1 MKLALG
7 TVQFGLDYG
16 INNSAG
22 KPSQEKAFA
31 ILDRAYQLGIDEL
44 DTADAYGN
52 STEVLTAYLAKNKKH
67 KFKIMSK
74 FVGDNKITYQE
85 AFENSCKR
93 LGLSFLDGYYFHRF
107 QDFKSF
113 SDFDYVHK
121 LKSTGRLNRLAVSL
135 YSIEELEIAVN
146 SKEVDLI
153 QLPFNIFDRSE
164 KKIDLLKMAKAKN
177 KLVYVRSAFLQGLFF
192 KDVETLPL
200 KLMPLKAALLELHQ
214 LVKSHHVNMEDLC
227 LKFAVDQDYIDK
239 VIIGVDSVA
248 QLENNVNALKNHIP
262 EDLARDVLKIKVNY
276 PELLNPVNWN

>member
-1 MKLALG
+1 
-7 TVQFGLDYG
+7 
-16 INNSAG
+16 
-22 KPSQEKAFA
+22 
-31 ILDRAYQLGIDEL
+31 
-44 DTADAYGN
+44 
-52 STEVLTAYLAKNKKH
+52 
-67 KFKIMSK
+67 
-74 FVGDNKITYQE
+74 
-85 AFENSCKR
+85 
-93 LGLSFLDGYYFHRF
+93 
-107 QDFKSF
+107 
-113 SDFDYVHK
+113 
-121 LKSTGRLNRLAVSL
+121 L